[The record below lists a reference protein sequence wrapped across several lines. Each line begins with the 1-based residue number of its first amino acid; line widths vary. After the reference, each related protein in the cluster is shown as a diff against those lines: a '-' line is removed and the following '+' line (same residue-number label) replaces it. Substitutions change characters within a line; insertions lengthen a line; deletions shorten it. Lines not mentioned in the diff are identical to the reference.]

1 MKIPE
6 FKTKRVFLEDIDLPC
21 LFAKVKN
28 SELPK
33 VATRH
38 IAKHKKDP
46 ICEIW
51 VRGSN
56 PKALTEWPKEML
68 GNLLEKEGLPAA
80 LEAGMREY
88 ETNKEEWPGYFEDNA
103 ETYGEIKQ
111 YGILPFLTMH
121 TIVIDEIRRM
131 MILGCH
137 TEWDIHLSEHGIAIF
152 FQDGKWH
159 FRLGDYLSEYL
170 GDVEEEGN
178 EIRWELARPPG
189 AVTDDS
195 VTDASF
201 IEGTWAF
208 DAEEA
213 LALLKR
219 IKASSREIKET
230 LDLYAKLKY
239 IIQPPLIIQSTGPLP
254 VQQYQAEWLGCE
266 RRGEKVTIS
275 YRRKGAA
282 KSDVE
287 EFLYCNGILINLR
300 CMVLKK
306 VASPT

>member
-152 FQDGKWH
+152 FH
-159 FRLGDYLSEYL
+159 
-170 GDVEEEGN
+170 
-178 EIRWELARPPG
+178 
-189 AVTDDS
+189 T
-195 VTDASF
+195 
-201 IEGTWAF
+201 
-208 DAEEA
+208 
-213 LALLKR
+213 
-219 IKASSREIKET
+219 
-230 LDLYAKLKY
+230 
-239 IIQPPLIIQSTGPLP
+239 
-254 VQQYQAEWLGCE
+254 
-266 RRGEKVTIS
+266 
-275 YRRKGAA
+275 
-282 KSDVE
+282 
-287 EFLYCNGILINLR
+287 
-300 CMVLKK
+300 
-306 VASPT
+306 SPTGLLVKV